1 MATAQAP
8 SLDLIL
14 AEPSNVRAVVG
25 GRHRLRWAGPRRP
38 IPPPPR
44 MTLQQARNL
53 RQGLGTQLVD
63 QVPPSIM
70 HADAVITE

>member
-1 MATAQAP
+1 
-8 SLDLIL
+8 
-14 AEPSNVRAVVG
+14 
-25 GRHRLRWAGPRRP
+25 
-38 IPPPPR
+38 